1 MAMIRQ
7 KNKNLILSMILG
19 MIVTA
24 IPLGI
29 YGGTMTYK
37 NRCREKGTGTRS
49 TDGRRKGIYGILPEG
64 KRA

>member
-7 KNKNLILSMILG
+7 KKKNLILSMILG

-37 NRCREKGTGTRS
+37 KTDAEKRHRHS
-49 TDGRRKGIYGILPEG
+49 KHRWQE
-64 KRA
+64 KRNIRHTA